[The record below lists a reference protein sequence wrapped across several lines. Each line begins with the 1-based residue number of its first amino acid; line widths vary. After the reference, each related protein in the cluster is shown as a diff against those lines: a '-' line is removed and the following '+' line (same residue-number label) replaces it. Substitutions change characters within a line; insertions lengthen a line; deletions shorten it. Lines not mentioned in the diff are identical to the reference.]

1 MKPDNEQ
8 IKGQNS
14 NLITQNLIG
23 GAKMARIKSSITIL
37 IIILLVTFIGGP
49 FTDGNAKIS
58 YNLFSKADYLNIDRQ
73 LDLVQIQILQLQM
86 LYLLLREGKQEKPV
100 TFNPILYYD
109 RNRKL
114 ITVTIF
120 VDEEKFRAL
129 AENERK
135 IELNDSIE
143 MISKMIKGM
152 VDGFET
158 EKDLRVE
165 FISFK
170 KQTKLGEFYN
180 GNLWL
185 LLK

>member
-1 MKPDNEQ
+1 MGK
-8 IKGQNS
+8 IKS
-14 NLITQNLIG
+14 LITIVLIG
-23 GAKMARIKSSITIL
+23 LL
-37 IIILLVTFIGGP
+37 IFVGGV
-49 FTDGNAKIS
+49 FTNGNAKIS
-58 YNLFSKADYLNIDRQ
+58 FNLLSRADYLTIDRL
-73 LDLVQIQILQLQM
+73 LDLIQMQILQGQI
-86 LYLLLREGKQEKPV
+86 LYLLLEEGKQEKPV
-100 TFNPILYYD
+100 TFNPILFYD
-109 RNRKL
+109 RNRKVISVRIL
-114 ITVTIF
+114 

-129 AENERK
+129 RENERK

-170 KQTKLGEFYN
+170 KQTKLGEFFN